1 MRNEITMTVVP
12 RDLQRHD
19 RSTAFLIFGL
29 LLACYLLTFTGRID
43 SSDGLSMFATTES
56 LVRRGAFDSNQLL
69 WMGNQQGNIGADGNL
84 YTRKGIGMVLLGYPL
99 AWFARQWPAIGLVHT
114 ALLLNPIVT
123 AWTGAMLVR
132 AGRRLGWSRNT
143 SVATALIFGL
153 ATMAWPYT
161 QGYFSDPICAWGLF
175 AAAYGMLAYAQS
187 GRKLYLLGAGVAW
200 GIAYLTRTINL
211 LTLPVY
217 LAALFFVLESV
228 YQPPPSGILAR
239 LRAACWRDWRPVVS
253 FLIPVVVAGLL
264 SLWWNWAR
272 FGSPWNTGY
281 VESESFTADWLFGFF
296 GLTIGPARGFL
307 WYNPVLLL
315 AVPGAFWFWRRR
327 RRILFIALAI
337 VAIYFV
343 VYARWYMWHGGF
355 SWGPRFLVPVAPFLS
370 LLAGPG
376 WEQLMTARALGRLGW
391 VMGGLL
397 TLLSVAVQWLGML
410 APYALVQDWLAAN
423 VQPLFA
429 PETFTRIAYSPLVL
443 QWQFLQTTHVQFAW
457 WRDRPWPDTVDWLGL
472 AFPIVGVIAGIW
484 MLRQQRHNPHDGDSD
499 SAHNW
504 LYAGAL
510 WIIALAML
518 TYLQVAMGDP
528 EARLMA
534 QRIEQGA
541 ARGDAILHLQPLASQ
556 EFANHYRGRL
566 PVYGLFD
573 RSALPPDEQAW
584 LERIRGKAN
593 RLWVIPDDRPPDDS
607 GWERALRTDDFLL
620 VDDRISGRGNQRI
633 ALYALAE
640 GHHLDEAGLG
650 AVFGDPGAATP
661 VTEENGWFRLN
672 GYALT
677 SESTPGG
684 VILVTL
690 LWESLRPVDAN
701 YQVFVH
707 LLDGRGNKV
716 AQRDGQ
722 PVQWLRPT
730 STWLPGEKIADRY
743 GLLLPEL
750 FPTGSYT
757 IAVGLYDPVTG
768 QRLPVSAG
776 PTSYAIELGPIE
788 VR

>member
-1 MRNEITMTVVP
+1 MTAVP

-69 WMGNQQGNIGADGNL
+69 WMGNQQGNIGTDGDL

-99 AWFARQWPAIGLVHT
+99 VWFARQWPAIGLVHA
-114 ALLLNPIVT
+114 ALLLNPIIT
-123 AWTGAMLVR
+123 AWTGALLFR

-187 GRKLYLLGAGVAW
+187 GRKLYLLGAGAAW
-200 GIAYLTRTINL
+200 AIAYLTRTINL

-228 YQPPPSGILAR
+228 HRPPPGGILAR
-239 LRAACWRDWRPVVS
+239 LRAAYWRDWRPVVS
-253 FLIPVVVAGLL
+253 FLIPVVVAGLI

-272 FGSPWNTGY
+272 FGSPWETGY

-296 GLTIGPARGFL
+296 GLTLGPARGFF
-307 WYNPVLLL
+307 WYNPILLL
-315 AVPGAFWFWRRR
+315 AIPGAFWFWRRQ

-343 VYARWYMWHGGF
+343 VYAKWYMWHGGY
-355 SWGPRFLVPVAPFLS
+355 SWGPRFLVPVVPFLS

-391 VMGGLL
+391 VIGGLL

-410 APYALVQDWLAAN
+410 VPYALVQDWLAAS

-443 QWQFLQTTHVQFAW
+443 QWQFLQTANIQFAW
-457 WRDRPWPDTVDWLGL
+457 WRGGPWPNAVDWLGL
-472 AFPIVGVIAGIW
+472 AIPIAGVIAGIW
-484 MLRQQRHNPHDGDSD
+484 MLFQQRHNPHDDENDSVR
-499 SAHNW
+499 NW

-510 WIIALAML
+510 GIIALAML
-518 TYLQVAMGDP
+518 TYLLVALGDP

-534 QRIEQGA
+534 RRIEQGA
-541 ARGDAILHLQPLASQ
+541 ARGDAVLHLQPLASQ
-556 EFANHYRGRL
+556 EFANHYQGRL

-573 RSALPPDEQAW
+573 RDALPPDEQAW
-584 LERIRGKAN
+584 LERMRGTAN
-593 RLWVIPDDRPPDDS
+593 RLWVIPDYRPPDES
-607 GWERALRTDDFLL
+607 GWERQLRTDDFLL
-620 VDDRISGRGNQRI
+620 LDDRVSGPGNQRI
-633 ALYALAE
+633 ALYALAA
-640 GHHLDEAGLG
+640 GQQLDEAGLG
-650 AVFGDPGAATP
+650 TVFGDPGAATP
-661 VTEENGWFRLN
+661 VTEESGWFRLN

-677 SESTPGG
+677 PESTPGG
-684 VILVTL
+684 VMLVTL

-707 LLDGRGNKV
+707 LLDAQGNKV

-730 STWLPGEKIADRY
+730 STWLPGEEIADRY
-743 GLLLPEL
+743 GLLLPET